1 MTATQG
7 GVGVLLAGGRG
18 VRMGAEVPKALVHLE
33 GRTLLAYAIATLR
46 ACVARV
52 FVVTP
57 ESLDLGAQGVDVVR
71 DRGLGGVRHGRP
83 SGGRVGPQR

>member
-18 VRMGAEVPKALVHLE
+18 VRMGAEVPKALVRLE
-33 GRTLLAYAIATLR
+33 GRTLLAHAIATLR

-52 FVVTP
+52 LVVAP
-57 ESLDLGAQGVDVVR
+57 ETLDFGDLAEI
-71 DRGLGGVRHGRP
+71 GRAH
-83 SGGRVGPQR
+83 V